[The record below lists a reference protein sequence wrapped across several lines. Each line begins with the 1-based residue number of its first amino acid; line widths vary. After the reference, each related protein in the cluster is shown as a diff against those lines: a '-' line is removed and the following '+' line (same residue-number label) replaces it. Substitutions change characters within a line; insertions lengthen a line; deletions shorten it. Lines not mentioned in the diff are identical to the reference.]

1 MPSFLLAL
9 EKDEALALCLDPTLH
24 KNNINYHDTWLTLP
38 NMSAFARTKSTVV
51 LVCNAVIM
59 HTCMHL
65 ALSTENQLS
74 AGKPPGLT
82 TPLL

>member
-1 MPSFLLAL
+1 MPYFPLAL
-9 EKDEALALCLDPTLH
+9 EKDALPRCLDPTLH

-38 NMSAFARTKSTVV
+38 NMSAFARTNSNGV
-51 LVCNAVIM
+51 LFCNAVIM

-74 AGKPPGLT
+74 AGRPPGLI